1 MTETIDLE
9 SLVPYIVVTGIHWE
23 SFVVPET
30 PFLEVLFIMLEC
42 LLGLGVDPA
51 IKNTHTH
58 THVPCALSGSI
69 DPSGGS
75 PLVLHLIHPSPT
87 DAVDE
92 SDHVRTPRRPT
103 QRRRG
108 LTTKRGGW

>member
-58 THVPCALSGSI
+58 MCHVPFRAPSTPPGDRRLCFTSSTPVPPTRSMSRTTFEHPG
-69 DPSGGS
+69 DPHNDGG
-75 PLVLHLIHPSPT
+75 
-87 DAVDE
+87 D
-92 SDHVRTPRRPT
+92 
-103 QRRRG
+103 
-108 LTTKRGGW
+108 